1 LNSFWIRLPAIA
13 LSVLVLGACTPDD
26 LELTVYSSDVQAAAS
41 GEAVEIPAMVTFS
54 MVGKDDKGLLRQA
67 SEMASR
73 WLPADSKIE
82 VTKAQFGE
90 KLVVETKIPLVSK
103 PRVNEIVQAKRPL
116 IYLEVDGS
124 RVTLRKTNHL
134 DVLNRELRNM
144 NVMLGVSLPARST
157 TVALVGD
164 RPPKGL
170 TLGATAVFVN
180 DRPVLELKEPI
191 SHRRTININFSGR
204 EGSVY
209 KDMDR
214 IPPSFT
220 LTQH

>member
-1 LNSFWIRLPAIA
+1 VNASWIKLPAIVLSLFA
-13 LSVLVLGACTPDD
+13 LSACTPDE

-41 GEAVEIPAMVTFS
+41 GEAVEIPAIVTFS
-54 MVGKDDKGLLRQA
+54 MVGEDDKGLLRQA
-67 SEMASR
+67 SDLASR
-73 WLPADSKIE
+73 WLPPDSKIE
-82 VTKAQFGE
+82 ITKSQFGK
-90 KLVVETKIPLVSK
+90 KLVVETKVPLMSK
-103 PRVNEIVQAKRPL
+103 PRANEIVQAKRPL

-124 RVTLRKTNHL
+124 RVTLRKTSHL

-144 NVMLGVSLPARST
+144 NMMLGVSMPARST

-191 SHRRTININFSGR
+191 AHRRTINISFSGR
-204 EGSVY
+204 DGSVY
-209 KDMDR
+209 KDMER

-220 LTQH
+220 LTQP